1 MAVEQRP
8 PATGN
13 LAPSERI
20 PQPTT
25 VTFGRALRRR
35 AAGIGRLV
43 VPFVVLALVWWGVKV
58 VFDLDDSV
66 LVSPTTVAASIW
78 QLIERGILPDFI
90 GLSLRRLGIATVIS
104 LLIAVPIGI
113 ALGLDRR
120 VATAFEPFF
129 RFFQAV
135 SGIAWLPLMIVWN
148 GFTDRTIIAIII
160 YTLAIPV
167 IFNTMVGIKTVPQ
180 RYADMCRS
188 LGGGTWHVLRDV
200 YLPGSLPSM
209 LVGFRLGVGYGWRA
223 LIAGEMLV
231 AQGGMGDLIFA
242 ARTGNQ
248 IDRIMAGMI
257 VIGTLYLVLDQLILQ
272 PFEDATVAQWGVLRA

>member
-1 MAVEQRP
+1 MAVEQRT
-8 PATGN
+8 PATGD

-20 PQPTT
+20 PEPAS
-25 VTFGRALRRR
+25 VAYGRAVRRR
-35 AAGIGRLV
+35 AASLARLV
-43 VPFVVLALVWWGVKV
+43 VPFLVLGLVWGAIKV
-58 VFDLDDSV
+58 LFDLDDDV
-66 LVSPTTVAASIW
+66 LVSPTTVAAAIW

-90 GLSLRRLGIATVIS
+90 GLSLRRLGIATVVS

-113 ALGLDRR
+113 ALGLNRL

-135 SGIAWLPLMIVWN
+135 SGIAWLPLVIVWN
-148 GFTDRTIIAIII
+148 GFTERTIIVIIT
-160 YTLAIPV
+160 YTLAVPV

-188 LGGGTWHVLRDV
+188 LGGGTSRVLRDV

-209 LVGFRLGVGYGWRA
+209 LVGFRLGIGYGWRA

-257 VIGTLYLVLDQLILQ
+257 VIGALYLILDQLILQ